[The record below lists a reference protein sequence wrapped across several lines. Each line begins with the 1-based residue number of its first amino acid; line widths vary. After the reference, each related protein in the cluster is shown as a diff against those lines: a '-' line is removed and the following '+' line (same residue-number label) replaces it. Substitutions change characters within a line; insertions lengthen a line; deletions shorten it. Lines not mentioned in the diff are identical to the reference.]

1 MKLHLTP
8 GSQFWATKQ
17 GKQLATLPSQWH
29 LRKNSRRRYV
39 PDVPVVVTHLLR
51 QPSKQQWVPV
61 KHSRESSHWCFS
73 DLEQG
78 CTTGPGHLTVEKQ
91 ENSNC
96 TVVTQGPN
104 LHCHAAL
111 GKKRYFTTLLTA
123 ATENGSRLYQYGQ
136 LWKLL
141 SKIWRV
147 SHNTPIWSIHGS
159 AVNTTNIFLF
169 KTWGH
174 LKFNTV
180 IIVVTIIIS
189 WFYHYLCLKLSLK

>member
-17 GKQLATLPSQWH
+17 GKQLAILPSQWH
-29 LRKNSRRRYV
+29 SRKNSRRRYV

-78 CTTGPGHLTVEKQ
+78 CTTGSGHLTVKKRQ
-91 ENSNC
+91 NSNC
-96 TVVTQGPN
+96 TVVTPGPN
-104 LHCHAAL
+104 STPLFAL
-111 GKKRYFTTLLTA
+111 SRSAWYVTTLLTA
-123 ATENGSRLYQYGQ
+123 ATENGSRLYRYGQ
-136 LWKLL
+136 LGKRL

-147 SHNTPIWSIHGS
+147 SYDTPIWSIHGS
-159 AVNTTNIFLF
+159 SGTTINIFLF
-169 KTWGH
+169 KA
-174 LKFNTV
+174 
-180 IIVVTIIIS
+180 
-189 WFYHYLCLKLSLK
+189 